1 MFAPSD
7 RSTNE
12 NFVHSLRPNAGSGPS
27 MSFSPVHIQ
36 KYATNVAPIT
46 SKSCD
51 TVRDQIAPRQ
61 NVRPTNTRVLT
72 ER

>member
-1 MFAPSD
+1 
-7 RSTNE
+7 
-12 NFVHSLRPNAGSGPS
+12 